1 MIKDWQKQKDIQV
14 GYIEVISYFSTLMI
28 SLNESRKI
36 SKIQLSN
43 ILINRINNHQIIKVR
58 K

>member
-1 MIKDWQKQKDIQV
+1 MIKDWQKQKEIKV
-14 GYIEVISYFSTLMI
+14 GYTEVISYFSTLMI

-43 ILINRINNHQIIKVR
+43 ILINRNNNHQLR
-58 K
+58 